1 MLQVEDLRV
10 YYKTLRGYV
19 KAVDGVSFT
28 LSKGEILGIAGE
40 SGSGKSTLVNYII
53 LPKPP
58 MVRIAGSII
67 YMGRDIAKATRE
79 ELAKIRY
86 TGISIVPQYAMDA
99 LSPTKRIRAIIRD
112 LTRGRADEDVEE
124 KARERLKM
132 VGLPV
137 DVLEK
142 YPIELSG
149 GMRQR
154 VVLVVS
160 TLLDPD
166 VLIADEV
173 TSALDVTMQR
183 AVLEM
188 LADFRD
194 TGIVRSI
201 ILVSHDIAALYQVA
215 DRIMIM
221 YAGKIA
227 EIGPA
232 AEVIDDPLHPYTRA
246 LVNSVPRIGVRYRVR
261 RLTGLKGEPPR
272 LVNPPNGCRFHPR
285 CSKAEERCRSM
296 EPPPASIR
304 GRRVYCWLYTG
315 G

>member
-1 MLQVEDLRV
+1 MLRVEDLRV
-10 YYKTLRGYV
+10 YYKTLSGYV
-19 KAVDGVSFT
+19 RAVDGVTFT

-58 MVRIAGSII
+58 MVRIAGSIVYRGI
-67 YMGRDIAKATRE
+67 DLTSITPG
-79 ELAKIRY
+79 ELSKIRY
-86 TGISIVPQYAMDA
+86 TDISIVPQYAMDA
-99 LSPTKRIRAIIRD
+99 LSPTKRIRTIIRD
-112 LTRGRADEDVEE
+112 LTRGRAEGDIEE
-124 KARERLKM
+124 RARERLRM
-132 VGLPV
+132 VGLPG
-137 DVLEK
+137 DVLDR

-154 VVLVVS
+154 VVLVIS

-188 LADFRD
+188 LASFRD

-221 YAGKIA
+221 YAGKIS

-232 AEVIDDPLHPYTRA
+232 EEVIGNPLHPYTRA
-246 LVNSVPRIGVRYRVR
+246 LIDSVPRLGVRYKTR

-272 LVNPPNGCRFHPR
+272 LASPPTGCRFHPR
-285 CSKAEERCRSM
+285 CSVAEERCRVR
-296 EPPPASIR
+296 EPPPAR
-304 GRRVYCWLYTG
+304 VGKRTVYCWLYTG